1 MDLEYLKE
9 LLGIFDQSTATEI
22 SLEEEGAK
30 IKISKKEGKLTAV
43 AQPNMQVSV
52 PSTQNLPTES
62 QQELKEPKDS
72 KTVDE
77 SQSGLHEITS
87 PIVGTFYEAPSP
99 DSPPFVKVGDKIEKG
114 QTLCIVEAMKLM
126 NEIESDVSG
135 TISKIVIK
143 NAQPVE
149 YGEVLFLIK
158 ED

>member
-9 LLGIFDQSTATEI
+9 LLSIFDKSSATEI

-30 IKISKKEGKLTAV
+30 IKVSKKEGKVTAI
-43 AQPNMQVSV
+43 AQ
-52 PSTQNLPTES
+52 PSTQVSMPASATVTQNSQDHGVTAPAVNNDDNLH
-62 QQELKEPKDS
+62 K
-72 KTVDE
+72 
-77 SQSGLHEITS
+77 ITS
-87 PIVGTFYEAPSP
+87 PIVGTFYAAPSP
-99 DSPPFVKVGDKIEKG
+99 ESPAFVSVGDKVEAG

-135 TISKIVIK
+135 TIEKIEIK

-158 ED
+158 QD